1 MARSRRPTSSMPSGN
16 ALYHSGAVVADQSA
30 FETETGEL
38 VDLALQ
44 IFGEDGLLQ
53 VMVTMERTLIQK

>member
-1 MARSRRPTSSMPSGN
+1 M
-16 ALYHSGAVVADQSA
+16 VADQSA

-38 VDLALQ
+38 VDLALPL
-44 IFGEDGLLQ
+44 FGGDGLLQ